1 MSQDIKDE
9 LGSPILRPLLEA
21 RVFAYDF
28 LRRAFLQEPSQEFLQ
43 NLSQAPTLQAFPFQD
58 ENEDI
63 EQGLRK
69 VHEYLGQHDVSRE
82 VEYDKL
88 HWDYTRLFI
97 GPGELPTPPWES
109 AYRNKDKLLF
119 QEETRRVRLAYLK
132 YAFLPKLYQ
141 QEADDHVGLECDF
154 MYQLSI
160 VTCEKIEIPGCSG
173 LREVLH
179 DQADFLERHL
189 LRWVPAFAGQVMAHS
204 STEFYQGMAQILRG
218 FLQVDQSA
226 LRELLEIEFEG

>member
-1 MSQDIKDE
+1 MSQNIKAE
-9 LGSPILRPLLEA
+9 SGTRFLQPLLET

-28 LRRAFLQEPSQEFLQ
+28 LRRAFLQEPSPEFLR
-43 NLSQAPTLQAFPFQD
+43 NLSQQQTLQEFPFKD
-58 ENEDI
+58 ENEEI

-69 VHEYLGQHDVSRE
+69 VQDYLGQHDVMME
-82 VEYDKL
+82 IEYDKL

-97 GPGELPTPPWES
+97 GPGELPAPPWES
-109 AYRNKDKLLF
+109 AYLNKDKLLF

-160 VTCEKIEIPGCSG
+160 VTCEKVENQDCSG
-173 LREVLH
+173 MREVLR
-179 DQADFLERHL
+179 DQADFLEQHL
-189 LRWVPAFAGQVMAHS
+189 LRWVPVFAEQVIAHS
-204 STEFYQGMAQILRG
+204 STELYQGMAQILRG
-218 FLQVDQSA
+218 FLHVDQSA
-226 LRELLEIEFEG
+226 LRELLEIEF